1 MGNVRNKEVESMIVK
16 FLRES
21 VTAASLLLIIRLYL
35 GYSWLVSGWGKI
47 TGGFD
52 ASGFLGNAIANP
64 VKGPNGVVYG
74 WWTSFL
80 ESSALPNIGIF
91 NTLIPWGEFLVGL
104 GLILGCLTTA
114 AAFFGVLMNFSFLLS
129 GTISHNPTD
138 ILLGILIM
146 VAGYNAGRFG
156 LDYFIYRRLSNREGR
171 EVSPGRI

>member
-1 MGNVRNKEVESMIVK
+1 MIVK

-21 VTAASLLLIIRLYL
+21 ITSAVILLLIRLYW
-35 GYSWLVSGWGKI
+35 GYSWLTSGWGKLSG
-47 TGGFD
+47 GGFD
-52 ASGFLGNAIANP
+52 ASGFLKGAVANP
-64 VKGPNGVVYG
+64 VKGPNGIVYG

-80 ESSALPNIGIF
+80 EGFALPNAGIF
-91 NTLIPWGEFLVGL
+91 NFLIPWGEFLVGL

-138 ILLGILIM
+138 ILMGILIL

-156 LDYFIYRRLSNREGR
+156 LDYFINRRLLKREDGNLSTGK
-171 EVSPGRI
+171 V

>member
-1 MGNVRNKEVESMIVK
+1 VDSLIIK

-21 VTAASLLLIIRLYL
+21 VIAAVLLMLIRLYL
-35 GYSWLVSGWGKI
+35 GYSWLTSGWGKI
-47 TGGFD
+47 SGGFD
-52 ASGFLGNAIANP
+52 ASGFLNGAVANP

-80 ESSALPNIGIF
+80 ESFALPNAGLF

-114 AAFFGVLMNFSFLLS
+114 AAFFGVVMNFSFLLS

-138 ILLGILIM
+138 ILLGTLIM

-156 LDYFIYRRLSNREGR
+156 LDYFINRRLANRERKER
-171 EVSPGRI
+171 EPISEV